1 MKTEVT
7 FWIAHVDLVEVR
19 WEKGGTKQ
27 AEDYTFFYGERNED
41 HQLGTGSLVHKRILS
56 AVTRVQFVSDR
67 MPYIIIR
74 AR

>member
-1 MKTEVT
+1 MVSKELGKCKL
-7 FWIAHVDLVEVR
+7 DLVEVR
-19 WEKGGTKQ
+19 WEKGGNKQ